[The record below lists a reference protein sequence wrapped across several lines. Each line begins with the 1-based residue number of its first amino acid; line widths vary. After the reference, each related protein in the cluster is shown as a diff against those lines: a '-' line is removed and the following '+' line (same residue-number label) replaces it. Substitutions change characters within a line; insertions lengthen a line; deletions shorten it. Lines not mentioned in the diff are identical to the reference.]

1 MSTELSSF
9 VDKDSVIIYPEIV
22 NFTDGS
28 GNKTENLKANS
39 LTTYAATSFY
49 FERPSIAILQG
60 STGTSTLAA
69 YQNLVNSL
77 NTYKTANAATLD
89 IKIISMNLVN
99 WGASSFS
106 YIAVVSVFRI

>member
-9 VDKDSVIIYPEIV
+9 VNKDSVIIYPEIV

-39 LTTYAATSFY
+39 LTSYAATSFY

-69 YQNLVNSL
+69 YQNLVNR
-77 NTYKTANAATLD
+77 TANAATLD